1 MGNSSVK
8 SFSIFHTLTIKASED
23 KVFDAVS
30 DPRHLVNWW
39 PQRCTGSP
47 KLGSIYNFYFSE
59 EYDWF
64 GKVVS
69 VDPKKSFH
77 IKMTESDQDW
87 NPTTFGF
94 ELEESGEKVVVK
106 FSHTNWP
113 ACNEHFKIASY
124 CWAILLQG
132 LKSYIEKGIIVPFE
146 ERE

>member
-1 MGNSSVK
+1 MGNSSDK
-8 SFSIFHTLTIKASED
+8 SFSIFHTLTIKASVD

-30 DPRHLVNWW
+30 DPKHLVNWW

-69 VDPKKSFH
+69 VNPKKSIH

-94 ELEESGEKVVVK
+94 DLEESGEKVVVK

-132 LKSYIEKGIIVPFE
+132 LKNYLEKGIIVPFE